1 MFSAA
6 TAAFAVPAAM
16 TGSTTPQATDKR
28 KPNVVIIIADQVRSD
43 AVGAYGA
50 NPMNLT
56 PNIDAMGR
64 RGTLYRNMFTNQPV
78 CSPSRACL
86 FTGQYPAR
94 HGVWKNTGKDV
105 ALKPDAQT
113 IATEYGKAGYSTNYI
128 GKWHLAKGAPGPVAP
143 DARGGFTGVW
153 EVANELELTS
163 HAYDGDLYGAE
174 GKPIHFQGKYRVD
187 FLTDLATQFLQQ
199 VDKHAPFL
207 LVLSYLEPHQ
217 QNDQGRMIA
226 PEGYAERYRNPFVP
240 EDLKHFPGNW
250 QQQLPDYY
258 GALARV
264 DEGVGKVQHAL
275 TQAGLHDDT
284 IIVFVSDHGC
294 HFMTRNTEYKR
305 SGHDASLKVPLVIEG
320 PGFNGGREVRQLVSM
335 VDVTPTLLD
344 AGGISIPAGMQGKST
359 LPLLAGTEAPWR
371 EEVFVQMSEFWVARA
386 LRNRDWTYVMAAP
399 RTGAKFEPAPN
410 APAYSAFQL
419 YDNRADP
426 HQLVNMAGRKET
438 VAVEAALR
446 ERLKQRMEEA
456 GDKPADLQRCAFP
469 YA

>member
-16 TGSTTPQATDKR
+16 AGSTTPQATDKR

-56 PNIDAMGR
+56 PNIDAMAR

-113 IATEYGKAGYSTNYI
+113 IASEYGKAGYSTNYI

-226 PEGYAERYRNPFVP
+226 PEGYAERYRNAFVP